1 TKVGRKRRERNT
13 HKAECLQSTSNNSYS
28 KTNEYYIHIL
38 PYRTR
43 FYPFHP
49 LRPMNRGM
57 QDSRSFEK
65 FIAIAGKL
73 KVTY

>member
-1 TKVGRKRRERNT
+1 MNT
-13 HKAECLQSTSNNSYS
+13 ISTYCL
-28 KTNEYYIHIL
+28 H
-38 PYRTR
+38 RTR